1 MQALFK
7 KENTMISCTEFIPAY
22 SELFAYLDR
31 KKGHEEVKRFWA
43 YLFEPDGKG
52 IPLVNFVER
61 EGIRGCYT
69 YWAGTL
75 NEEAADFSMYVN
87 EKRGFFYNVMHHC
100 PSKGRLL
107 ELKDEIGITP
117 YPYYCRHCDYY
128 RYSVEKA
135 GLKYIYNF
143 DGTDKA
149 QCSMLIYDPKVFDG
163 RIILDEN
170 TEAMHRNASDNE
182 YFHKDFHSSMN
193 MGVDYLGKKY
203 GQDSVVEYLTTF
215 TKNVYNRL
223 IDDMKVRGLRALEEK
238 ILDTYRK
245 EKEPEAVKTEL
256 SENGKELTVNVIY
269 CPGVTHLRKTGR
281 EVSNKYRYTT
291 ETVMATLAE
300 SVGAEFTMGEYDEE
314 TGRTSYSFAI
324 K

>member
-1 MQALFK
+1 
-7 KENTMISCTEFIPAY
+7 MISCTEFIPAY

-31 KKGHEEVKRFWA
+31 KCGHKEVERFWEF
-43 YLFEPDGKG
+43 LFTPDGKG

-61 EGIRGCYT
+61 EGIHGCYS

-107 ELKDEIGITP
+107 ELKDSIGITP
-117 YPYYCRHCDYY
+117 YPHYCWHCDYY

-149 QCSMLIYDPKVFDG
+149 QCSMLIYDPKIFDG
-163 RIILDEN
+163 RIILDED
-170 TEAMHRNASDNE
+170 TKAMHRNASDNE

-193 MGVDYLGKKY
+193 NGIRYLDKNF
-203 GQDSVVEYLTTF
+203 GQDAIEEYLTTF
-215 TKNVYNRL
+215 TNNVYNKL

-238 ILDTYRK
+238 ILDTYAK
-245 EKEPEAVKTEL
+245 EKAPDAVKTEMK
-256 SENGKELTVNVIY
+256 ENGKALSVTVNY
-269 CPGVTHLRKTGR
+269 CPGVTHLRATGR
-281 EVSNKYRYTT
+281 EVSPKYRYTT
-291 ETVMATLAE
+291 ETVMATLAKAI
-300 SVGAEFTMGEYDEE
+300 GAEFTMGDYDEQ
-314 TGRTSYSFAI
+314 TGKTSYSFTSL
-324 K
+324 